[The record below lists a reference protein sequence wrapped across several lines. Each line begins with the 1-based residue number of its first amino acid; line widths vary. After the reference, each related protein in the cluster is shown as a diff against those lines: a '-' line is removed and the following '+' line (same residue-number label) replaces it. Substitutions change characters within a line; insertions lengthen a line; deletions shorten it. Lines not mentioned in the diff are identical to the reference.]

1 MIRKIL
7 NFLYSLDPPNQA
19 SAKHANDH
27 RPEKAETSAKKFKKL
42 YARQRKRVQRL
53 RQALNMKKKKDV
65 KKQVAL
71 DALRT
76 LLPERVV
83 KFIESQ
89 IDLHAKKSKGRRYSA
104 ETRSFALSLY
114 HISLQPAI
122 KNTFPEMG

>member
-1 MIRKIL
+1 
-7 NFLYSLDPPNQA
+7 
-19 SAKHANDH
+19 
-27 RPEKAETSAKKFKKL
+27 
-42 YARQRKRVQRL
+42 
-53 RQALNMKKKKDV
+53 MKKKKDV

-76 LLPERVV
+76 LLPERIV

-114 HISLQPAI
+114 HVSGKAYRLIAKFFI
-122 KNTFPEMG
+122 KKMFAEMG